1 MKRQN
6 IAKGSVPTRPK
17 NCRVYHSAYRRQKRK
32 ENKTLRHTV
41 QVRLRARTAQAQA
54 LNFISEYR
62 HILYFRVPTPTQ
74 NQNLCQHPWRQLPVW
89 FFFGPNILA
98 PMNIRSWSLMMLEPS
113 GQPLAHVSS
122 IFPQDNLQQ
131 TRFGDLV
138 SCFHNRG
145 SCVIF
150 SWRTHRR
157 LNSAC
162 PLPGIPMRNLLPM
175 KRGQQMLL
183 CS

>member
-74 NQNLCQHPWRQLPVW
+74 NQNLCQHPRRQLPV
-89 FFFGPNILA
+89 
-98 PMNIRSWSLMMLEPS
+98 
-113 GQPLAHVSS
+113 
-122 IFPQDNLQQ
+122 
-131 TRFGDLV
+131 
-138 SCFHNRG
+138 
-145 SCVIF
+145 
-150 SWRTHRR
+150 
-157 LNSAC
+157 
-162 PLPGIPMRNLLPM
+162 
-175 KRGQQMLL
+175 
-183 CS
+183 

>member
-74 NQNLCQHPWRQLPVW
+74 NQNLSTSATATTGLI
-89 FFFGPNILA
+89 FFGPNILA
-98 PMNIRSWSLMMLEPS
+98 PMNIRS
-113 GQPLAHVSS
+113 
-122 IFPQDNLQQ
+122 
-131 TRFGDLV
+131 
-138 SCFHNRG
+138 
-145 SCVIF
+145 
-150 SWRTHRR
+150 
-157 LNSAC
+157 
-162 PLPGIPMRNLLPM
+162 
-175 KRGQQMLL
+175 
-183 CS
+183 